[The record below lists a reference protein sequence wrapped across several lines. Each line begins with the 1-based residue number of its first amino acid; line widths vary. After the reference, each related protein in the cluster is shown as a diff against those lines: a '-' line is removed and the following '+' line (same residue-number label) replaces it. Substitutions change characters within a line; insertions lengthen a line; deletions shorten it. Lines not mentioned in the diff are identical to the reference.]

1 VSGEIATHSSHSSHK
16 NKKMKFNDILNKI
29 LASSERLI
37 AVDAG
42 SRTVKIV
49 EFRKNKDGF
58 EPVLFDAE
66 PVSFVS
72 ERGDITPEQIRRTL
86 EIVLN
91 RNGVKNGAIISILPY
106 EFAIMKRFKVPSV
119 SREQIKKIV
128 PFESEKFLPFSLDR
142 GVLDF
147 DFRPI
152 DDETLPESL
161 PEKNEDGQPQA
172 PGKKSMVTIVAARKA
187 FIPKFLNLFKIK
199 GCKQKAI
206 DVSSFALYNSVSYF
220 FKKNPPD
227 AKADDIVVIDIGA
240 RRTEL
245 ILVSAKN
252 DELLFA
258 RNVKVGGDILNEY
271 IVSKENVSFEQAEKN
286 KCENWEKTVLNDK
299 NSFDE
304 AISPLIDNLNKT
316 IKFIL
321 ASKTSEKIGQ
331 IWLTG
336 GGADI
341 PGIVEFIQ
349 EKFGIEV
356 SKFDTAK
363 LVGAKNVTTSPSIFG
378 FAVGAALRI
387 VGEAKTT
394 IDILPV
400 DIAKLQLQAL
410 RQRRLIQLGI
420 AVGFIAVLSAFIFGV
435 NVLWTSIQVNTLRNK
450 FIKLSPYI
458 QHAESLEKRN
468 AQLKDAVENMVELTD
483 RKTSWS
489 QVFQTIS
496 GYTDSN
502 IWITSLSVN
511 KKNRLTINAQCLGT
525 TYIDFKNK
533 LMNSLRFQDLIVGAV
548 TKKDQRVGREI
559 IPIRIF
565 KLDCDVLPDYKYQEL
580 LSDLKKRLMSKRS
593 DFAYATKSKSLAKT
607 NNVEN
612 VNTNSL
618 IRQPS
623 KMP

>member
-1 VSGEIATHSSHSSHK
+1 
-16 NKKMKFNDILNKI
+16 MKFNDILNKI
-29 LASSERLI
+29 LTSSERLI

-42 SRTVKIV
+42 SRMVKIV
-49 EFRKNKDGF
+49 EFRKNKTGF

-86 EIVLN
+86 ETLLN
-91 RNGVKNGAIISILPY
+91 RNGIKNGAFISILPY
-106 EFAIMKRFKVPSV
+106 EFAIMKRFKVPSI
-119 SREQIKKIV
+119 SREQIKQIV

-147 DFRPI
+147 DFTPI
-152 DDETLPESL
+152 EDETLPEPL
-161 PEKNEDGQPQA
+161 PEENDAEQLPVA
-172 PGKKSMVTIVAARKA
+172 GKKSMVTIVAARKA

-227 AKADDIVVIDIGA
+227 AKADDIIVIDIGA

-258 RNVKVGGDILNEY
+258 RNIKVGGDILTDY
-271 IVSKENVSFEQAEKN
+271 IVSKENISFEQAEKN
-286 KCENWEKTVLNDK
+286 KCEKWVSTVLNNKD
-299 NSFDE
+299 SFEE
-304 AISPLIDNLNKT
+304 AINPLIVNLKKT
-316 IKFIL
+316 VKFIL
-321 ASKTSEKIGQ
+321 ASNTSEKIGQ

-341 PGIVEFIQ
+341 PGVVELIQ
-349 EKFGIEV
+349 EKFDIEA

-363 LVGAKNVTTSPSIFG
+363 LVGAKSEKTSPAIFG
-378 FAVGAALRI
+378 FAVGAALRM
-387 VGEAKTT
+387 VDEAKTT
-394 IDILPV
+394 MDILPV

-410 RQRRLIQLGI
+410 RQRRLIQLGVV
-420 AVGFIAVLSAFIFGV
+420 VGFIAVLSVLLFGV
-435 NVLWTSIQVNTLRNK
+435 NVFWTSFQVNTLRNK
-450 FIKLSPYI
+450 FVKLAPYI
-458 QHAESLEKRN
+458 QHADSLEKRN

-489 QVFQTIS
+489 SVFQTIS

-511 KKNRLTINAQCLGT
+511 KKNRLTINAQCIGT

-533 LMNSLRFQDLIVGAV
+533 LMNSLRFQELIVGAV
-548 TKKDQRVGREI
+548 TKKDQKVGRKT

-580 LSDLKKRLMSKRS
+580 LSDLKKRLLSKRS
-593 DFAYATKSKSLAKT
+593 GSDSDTEVKT
-607 NNVEN
+607 LVQTNEIEN
-612 VNTNSL
+612 VNSNSL
-618 IRQPS
+618 TRQPS
-623 KMP
+623 EMP

>member
-1 VSGEIATHSSHSSHK
+1 
-16 NKKMKFNDILNKI
+16 MKFNEILNKI
-29 LASSERLI
+29 LTSSERLI

-42 SRTVKIV
+42 SRMVKIV
-49 EFRKNKDGF
+49 EFRKNKEGF

-91 RNGVKNGAIISILPY
+91 RNGIKNGAFISILPY

-147 DFRPI
+147 DFSPI
-152 DDETLPESL
+152 EDENLPEQPL
-161 PEKNEDGQPQA
+161 PETNKDGQPQVS
-172 PGKKSMVTIVAARKA
+172 GKKSMVTIVAARKA

-258 RNVKVGGDILNEY
+258 RDLKVGGDILTEF
-271 IVSKENVSFEQAEKN
+271 IVSKENISFEQAEKN
-286 KCENWEKTVLNDK
+286 KCEKWLNTVLNKKD
-299 NSFDE
+299 SFEE
-304 AISPLIDNLNKT
+304 AINPLIENLNKT

-341 PGIVEFIQ
+341 PGIVELIQ
-349 EKFGIEV
+349 SKLEIDV

-363 LVGAKNVTTSPSIFG
+363 LVGAKPVTISPSIFG
-378 FAVGAALRI
+378 FAVGSALRM
-387 VGEAKTT
+387 VDEAKTT
-394 IDILPV
+394 IDLLPV

-410 RQRRLIQLGI
+410 RQKRLIQLGI
-420 AVGFIAVLSAFIFGV
+420 VVGFIAVLSAFVFGI
-435 NVLWTSIQVNTLRNK
+435 NVLWTSFQVNTLKNK
-450 FIKLSPYI
+450 FEKLAPYI

-511 KKNRLTINAQCLGT
+511 KKNRLTINAQCIGT

-548 TKKDQRVGREI
+548 TKKDQRVGRET

-580 LSDLKKRLMSKRS
+580 LSDLKKRVLSKRS
-593 DFAYATKSKSLAKT
+593 NSKSGFDKSISLSNNKKLSNHLLKT
-607 NNVEN
+607 NDVEN
-612 VNTNSL
+612 VSSNS
-618 IRQPS
+618 ITRKTS
-623 KMP
+623 EMP